1 MINPLSGPKRVVN
14 KLIKTFLILKS
25 HLHQPSYKNQEK
37 IIFDLIKK
45 CRKTVFGR
53 KYGFEYIQTIEDFQN
68 LVPISHYKD
77 FEPRITY
84 MLKGEK
90 DICYP
95 GKVDRFATSS

>member
-1 MINPLSGPKRVVN
+1 MINPLSGSKRVVN

-37 IIFDLIKK
+37 IIFNLIER

-53 KYGFEYIQTIEDFQN
+53 KYGFEYIHTIEDFQN

-77 FEPRITY
+77 FEPRIMY